1 MRVLQ
6 AVLLAVLGLCGF
18 YGTASAADR
27 VQWYDDPRVQAWT
40 AAYHKRDYQT
50 VIAGAE
56 QDLRS
61 GAPHPSAAYVWSS
74 AHYARG
80 TLDEAIAGLANHPLN
95 AALGHMP
102 EVFLLA
108 EQSRHQKILDL
119 IPADAEGAVNDPW
132 VLRKLCYAATQR
144 SNIDRMKAL
153 TLRLIRTWPDNFNG
167 VWCPMALANT
177 YSVQKWVQGL
187 AGQNIVP
194 ADSPAGAFLTEIAAS
209 PNIGQLA
216 RRAAVDAFLQRA
228 PQDARAIRYRG
239 HKLSDLYRY
248 DAALAQ
254 YDKAHQ
260 LFPMWIGNWSSRAK
274 MLLRLERFDEAE
286 RVVKTSVPVQRQP
299 ESGRE
304 IAGAAAW
311 AGALINAGER
321 GRAQVVLS
329 AALASAPDHGDL
341 NRHMTNFADGDEAK
355 LAHWR
360 KAHQAEPED
369 AYVLYRLALQYRLS
383 DRPADGL
390 AVINAAR
397 QGKQAL
403 TGDVYN
409 ELANILN
416 AMDQPTA
423 AIEALQDGMASLPGN
438 SWLYR
443 LAAGLLDEQKN
454 TAEMARYD
462 EESFQLHK
470 PLDYQLKRMQRR
482 LADQPGALEGE
493 LEKLRQRFPD
503 VRSVW
508 LLDPGRNTKGLS
520 GADLKTQYDL
530 MERAIAANPGQNWP
544 YDFAGSIAYNARD
557 FVREWEFSERALLA
571 TENAAVDERAA
582 AILNYAEVI
591 SWARSM
597 PRDRRARSVRRALSL
612 LAQAEQ
618 LGADHH
624 DILQYRYRLNS
635 AIGNGPAAAKAAVAY
650 YRLDPDAQNRTKFLF
665 SGLVNRELENR
676 EQFVALHRWFN
687 RNPYD
692 PRRLSDIAH
701 FHAKWGG
708 SALVALY
715 YYDLM
720 KTRAPDQYAKESN
733 RVDGAL
739 AALGAYQ
746 YHYIRRY
753 HEASSVAPS
762 TRYIDWFSAAR
773 ANAQNRPA
781 HIEKL
786 DLANQRAILLRDG
799 REIEVQDDLISGRPL
814 FTRTG
819 AAWLRMT
826 YDPRWHRLQ
835 TLTDSAGNKIILTY
849 DDKGR
854 IIRMSGTTDKP
865 LALEYNDLGKPVL
878 ITVEGVGSISVAY
891 NAAGEIQ
898 KVSSPEGHRT
908 SLAVT
913 QAFQRLLGM
922 VKKTARRGDLSR
934 TPELP
939 YTDTELG
946 RLREVA
952 RKAPEGPESV
962 KARLQVGRYLMANLQ
977 ARQSYAGE
985 AEKVLRRL
993 FADFSRYRGH
1003 QGLVL
1008 AAAQAL
1014 DMLHELTLSTYPRG
1028 VDPDRFRY
1036 WGEAGVWLAGARPTD
1051 EETRMAVLALQKKLR
1066 AQPVQLAPSE
1076 RWLPKSTLSNQG
1088 FWRRH
1093 LVDDLLPAAL
1103 RDGTVS
1109 NDILARQNGDIVVA
1123 TSKGLSIYTRGFWT
1137 WMGVEPKTGRLNAS
1151 AEPLGQKSMADVRVL
1166 AETGDG
1172 ALWLGTSG
1180 GLIRVAGDYQ
1190 TGETRFWR
1198 SRDDGLQS
1206 PHVQH
1211 LAALKTDVVVVTSQ
1225 GIGTF
1230 GPEGRRDKSAHDQLS
1245 DDIGRVTA
1253 IRVADP
1259 GKAAVLIGGE
1269 GGVFAMQENQHW
1281 RLTAEKVDD
1290 LTLDP
1295 ASGEILVLRNH
1306 NLFRLPGDPLKKGL
1320 KTPVAVQGQQDIRY
1334 ANVIAGF
1341 QDLQVGRGQYGLGV
1355 LTDQGISIFHRQ
1367 HFEHLKL
1374 PLTDRVPATLAASR
1388 AGDTLAVLTSEGIW
1402 QYEGQRIYRDT
1413 GGKVRAI
1420 VSDNQNGLTYIARKN
1435 GLYLSQSDG
1444 RATPELVRFDRI
1456 RPDALTLDG
1465 SGRLYANDGKTILR
1479 YAPGN
1484 PQPKVLFS
1492 VKPTLPEDRSS
1503 GKVSRILVARDGTVW
1518 VTVGPALFRW
1528 HENDAADPGEAF
1540 PPAEEF
1546 SIFVDPQRFPARSDM
1561 IYSVQETVD
1570 GRIWVSASNE
1580 GHRIWRGD
1588 SMKGGLLEWQ
1598 GGSFRR
1604 IEDIYDNRYWFMSS
1618 YTPVDD
1624 KSAIVG
1630 SVGGF
1635 TRHRAGR
1642 GLESFYHRKD
1652 ASYLALRKQKTKM
1665 LFLATPGVDIGEKTF
1680 LFGVAGG
1687 VVGWREGQWFYPDRL
1702 NWLLPDD
1709 HLSGYGSRVVHA
1721 LSTDRQGRIY
1731 AGTDRGLLI
1740 YDPGG
1745 QAAADFLFAN
1755 GLGQMAFQHRDQQ
1768 RMGEISDVMLQRFG
1782 KGTAEGKLV
1791 RKLNSS
1797 RAKVDALKTEIALSD
1812 SALAKP
1818 PEATIEQDRAK
1829 ADNADQEN
1837 KVDLAKLR
1845 KKLKKR
1851 EKAHLRLLANIEK
1864 NHRSLYQ
1871 MLELKPLDLVGLRR
1885 KLPADDVV
1893 VQYLPTDKRLFIHVV
1908 TRDQGTRIRQVKVS
1922 AEELFRRAARVAE
1935 NMPGRERLADR
1946 TGDGDKGISDLA
1958 KVAKA
1963 AASAVPLEE
1972 DLAWLYEH
1980 LLRPVEIDLADRQN
1994 VFIVPVSSLSYV
2006 PFSAL
2011 IRQKAVTDGAQPEY
2025 AVQKYRLG
2033 YLPTLYILDLVLGH
2047 EPSIAESSL
2056 VFGNPD
2062 GTLPGAEV
2070 EAAAIADILEDEAEI
2085 MIGEDATYDVL
2096 MDQGPDS
2103 RVIHLATHAVL
2114 DGRRPERSHLVLSGG
2129 TRLSVVD
2136 AALLDLNSTDLVVLS
2151 ACESGV
2157 GAAGMEYATLARAF
2171 AHAGANTII
2180 ATLWKIDDKATVE
2193 MMKHFYNGLSNDKG
2207 VYAAL
2212 ADAQRAMIGK
2222 VPVRD
2227 WAAFVPMGRP

>member
-6 AVLLAVLGLCGF
+6 AVLLAFFGF
-18 YGTASAADR
+18 FSGGASAADK

-40 AAYHKRDYQT
+40 AAYHKRDYKT
-50 VIAGAE
+50 VIARAE

-61 GAPHPSAAYVWSS
+61 NSPHPSAAYIWSS
-74 AHYARG
+74 AHYAQG
-80 TLDEAIAGLANHPLN
+80 TLADAIAGLTNHPQQE
-95 AALGHMP
+95 ALGHMP

-108 EQSRHQKILDL
+108 EKGRHQKILDL
-119 IPADAEGAVNDPW
+119 IPADADGSINDPW

-144 SNIDRMKAL
+144 SNIARMKAL

-167 VWCPMALANT
+167 VWCPMAMANT

-194 ADSPAGAFLTEIAAS
+194 ADSPAGAYLAQIAGS

-228 PQDARAIRYRG
+228 PNDARAIRYRG

-274 MLLRLERFDEAE
+274 MLLRLERFDKAE
-286 RVVKTSVPVQRQP
+286 QVVKTSVPVQRLP
-299 ESGRE
+299 ESERE
-304 IAGAAAW
+304 TAGAAAW
-311 AGALINAGER
+311 AGALIDAGER
-321 GRAQVVLS
+321 GRARAVLI
-329 AALASAPDHGDL
+329 AALAKTPDHGDL
-341 NRHMTNFADGDEAK
+341 NRHMSSFADGDAAK
-355 LAHWR
+355 LAHWQ
-360 KAHQAEPED
+360 KAHQADPED
-369 AYVLYRLALQYRLS
+369 AYVLYRLALQYRIS

-397 QGKQAL
+397 QRNQAL
-403 TGDVYN
+403 TDDVYN

-416 AMDQPTA
+416 VMDEPEA
-423 AIEALQDGMASLPGN
+423 AVEALQQGMIALPGN
-438 SWLYR
+438 SWLRR
-443 LAAGLLDEQKN
+443 LAAGLLEEQKK
-454 TAEMARYD
+454 TAEMVRHD

-470 PLDYQLKRMQRR
+470 PLEYQLKRLQGA
-482 LADQPGALEGE
+482 LADRPDELNGQLEI
-493 LEKLRQRFPD
+493 LRQRFPD
-503 VRSVW
+503 ARSAW
-508 LLDPGRNTKGLS
+508 LLDPARGTKGLN
-520 GADLKTQYDL
+520 GADLQTQYDL
-530 MERAIAANPGQNWP
+530 VERAIAANPGQNWP
-544 YDFAGSIAYNARD
+544 YDLGGDIAYNAKD
-557 FVREWEFSERALLA
+557 FNREWDFAERALTA
-571 TENAAVDERAA
+571 TENSAIDERAA
-582 AILNYAEVI
+582 ANLNYAEVI

-597 PRDRRARSVRRALSL
+597 PRDRRGRSIKRALEL
-612 LAQAEQ
+612 LEQAEK
-618 LGADHH
+618 LGADYH

-635 AIGNGPAAAKAAVAY
+635 AIGNGSAAAKAAVAF
-650 YRLDPDAQNRTKFLF
+650 YRLDPDAQSRNKFLF

-692 PRRLSDIAH
+692 PRRISDIAH

-733 RVDGAL
+733 RVNGAL

-746 YHYIRRY
+746 DHYLRRY
-753 HEASSVAPS
+753 HEASSISAS
-762 TRYIDWFSAAR
+762 MRYIDWFSASR
-773 ANAQNRPA
+773 SNAQNRPA

-786 DLANQRAILLRDG
+786 DLANQRAVLMRDG

-814 FTRTG
+814 YTRTG

-835 TLTDSAGNKIILTY
+835 TLTDSAGNEIVLTY
-849 DDKGR
+849 DDNGR
-854 IIRMSGTTDKP
+854 IIHMGGTTDKP
-865 LALEYNDLGKPVL
+865 LALEYNDLDKPVL
-878 ITVEGVGSISVAY
+878 ITVEGIGSISVDY
-891 NAAGEIQ
+891 NQAGEIQ

-908 SLAVT
+908 TLAVT

-952 RKAPEGPESV
+952 QQAPEGLESV
-962 KARLQVGRYLMANLQ
+962 RARLQVGRYLMANLQ

-985 AEKVLRRL
+985 AELVLRRM

-1008 AAAQAL
+1008 AATQAL
-1014 DMLHELTLSTYPRG
+1014 DMLHELTLRTYPRG

-1036 WGEAGVWLAGARPTD
+1036 WGEAGVWLAGARSADDKTKK
-1051 EETRMAVLALQKKLR
+1051 AVLALQKKLR
-1066 AQPVQLAPSE
+1066 ERPVQLAPSE
-1076 RWLPKSTLSNQG
+1076 RWLPKSSLSNQG

-1093 LVDDLLPAAL
+1093 LVDDLLPAPL
-1103 RDGTVS
+1103 RDGTVF
-1109 NDILARQNGDIVVA
+1109 NDILVRRNGDIVVA
-1123 TSKGLSIYTRGFWT
+1123 TSKGLSIHAKGFWT
-1137 WMGVEPKTGRLNAS
+1137 WMGVAPKTGRLDVNADP
-1151 AEPLGQKSMADVRVL
+1151 AAQKSMADVQVM
-1166 AETGDG
+1166 AETADG

-1180 GLIRVAGDYQ
+1180 GLIRIAGDYQ
-1190 TGETRFWR
+1190 SGDTRLWR

-1211 LAALKTDVVVVTSQ
+1211 LAALKTDVVVATSR
-1225 GIGTF
+1225 GIATF
-1230 GPEGRRDKSAHDQLS
+1230 GPGGYRNTPSHAQLNDS
-1245 DDIGRVTA
+1245 IGRVTA
-1253 IRVADP
+1253 IRVIDP
-1259 GKAAVLIGGE
+1259 GNSLVLLAGE
-1269 GGVFAMQENQHW
+1269 GGVFAMRGAEHW
-1281 RLTAEKVDD
+1281 PLMVEKVDD
-1290 LTLDP
+1290 LTLDT
-1295 ASGEILVLRNH
+1295 ASGDVVVLRNH
-1306 NLFRLPGDPLKKGL
+1306 NLFRLPGDPLQKGL

-1334 ANVIAGF
+1334 ANMIAGF
-1341 QDLQVGRGQYGLGV
+1341 QNMPVARGQQGLGV
-1355 LTDQGISIFHRQ
+1355 LTDQGISIFHRR

-1374 PLTDRVPATLAASR
+1374 PLADRVPATLAASG

-1402 QYEGQRIYRDT
+1402 QYEGQHIYRDT

-1420 VSDNQNGLTYIARKN
+1420 VSDNKNGLTYIARKS
-1435 GLYLSQSDG
+1435 GLYVSQSDG
-1444 RATPELVRFDRI
+1444 GATPELVRFDRI

-1465 SGRLYANDGKTILR
+1465 TGRLYANDGKTILR
-1479 YAPGN
+1479 YEPGN
-1484 PQPKVLFS
+1484 PRPKVLFR
-1492 VKPTLPEDRSS
+1492 VEPTLPEGRSS
-1503 GKVSRILVARDGTVW
+1503 GRVSRILVARDGTVW
-1518 VTVGPALFRW
+1518 VTAGPALFRW
-1528 HENDAADPGEAF
+1528 HENDASDPGEPF
-1540 PPAEEF
+1540 PSAEEF

-1561 IYSVQETVD
+1561 IYSVQETID
-1570 GRIWVSASNE
+1570 GRIWVSASDE

-1598 GGSFRR
+1598 DGSFRR
-1604 IEDIYDNRYWFMSS
+1604 VEDIYDTGYWFMSS

-1624 KSAIVG
+1624 TTAIVG
-1630 SVGGF
+1630 STGGF

-1642 GLESFYHRKD
+1642 GLESFYHRND
-1652 ASYLALRKQKTKM
+1652 ASYLTLRKQKTKM
-1665 LFLATPGVDIGEKTF
+1665 LFLGTPGVDIGEKTF

-1687 VVGWREGQWFYPDRL
+1687 VVGWRDGQWFYPDRL

-1709 HLSGYGSRVVHA
+1709 HLSSYGSRVVHA
-1721 LSTDRQGRIY
+1721 LSADRQGRIY

-1768 RMGEISDVMLQRFG
+1768 RMGDVSDVMLQRFG
-1782 KGTAEGKLV
+1782 KGTPEGKLV
-1791 RKLNSS
+1791 GKLNSS
-1797 RAKVDALKTEIALSD
+1797 RAKVDALKTEIALAD

-1818 PEATIEQDRAK
+1818 LETTNEQDRAR
-1829 ADNADQEN
+1829 ADNNGEEK

-1908 TRDQGTRIRQVKVS
+1908 TRDHGTRIRQVKVS

-1935 NMPGRERLADR
+1935 NMPGRERLADK
-1946 TGDGDKGISDLA
+1946 TGKALSGLA
-1958 KVAKA
+1958 TVAKA
-1963 AASAVPLEE
+1963 AASAVPLDE
-1972 DLAWLYEH
+1972 DLAWLYEQ
-1980 LLRPVEIDLADRQN
+1980 LLRPVEIDLADRRN

-2011 IRQKAVTDGAQPEY
+2011 IRQKAASDDEQPEY
-2025 AVQKYRLG
+2025 AVQKYQLG

-2062 GTLPGAEV
+2062 GSLPGAEV
-2070 EAAAIADILEDEAEI
+2070 EAAAIADILEDDAEV

-2096 MDQGPDS
+2096 VEQGPDS

-2136 AALLDLNSTDLVVLS
+2136 AALLDLGSTDLVVLS

-2157 GAAGMEYATLARAF
+2157 GAEGMEYATLARAF

-2193 MMKHFYNGLSNDKG
+2193 MMKHFYDGLSDDKG
-2207 VYAAL
+2207 AYAAL